1 LYVNEV
7 HQEDQAKKS
16 LEEEQEDLPVALS
29 MSSAKPMLKPAKVT
43 ATVLRATATGRLA
56 Q

>member
-1 LYVNEV
+1 MSMKFT
-7 HQEDQAKKS
+7 KKTKQKKG